1 MTTPEAR
8 GGRSFA
14 ADPVVETPGE
24 LSPIWAAQLVSC
36 VVDENVGLP
45 DAAVLTFRDPD
56 HEFLQSTGIT
66 IGTPLKVSV
75 VTVSGQARE
84 RLFNGEVTGMEVDR
98 DSTGSFTV
106 VRAYSKA
113 HRLQRGRKVVAYRNM
128 TASAIVRKVA
138 AGAGLTCG
146 TVEAAPVTYKQ
157 LSQAN
162 VSDWDFLQFL
172 AGESGAQVRVDDKG
186 VLQFTKPEKA
196 SGAPAPSTPATRNP
210 MVLEYGRNL
219 LALRASLS
227 AADGASQVEVRG
239 WDVITKKPLVARKP
253 SVNSDTVVPGL
264 SPALAA
270 RFGKSSKLTVT
281 DTPYRTQ
288 AETTAVADAVADQ
301 VSAGFG
307 ELEVLAEGNPR
318 LRAGKPVALG
328 NVGQAFSGKYTAT
341 AVQHVL
347 EPHGGYRTTVWVSA
361 SPDRSLTG
369 LVTGANAPGRGPR
382 MPGLAIGVVTDVREQ
397 GGAQNGGVRL
407 KFPWLDDTYVT
418 DWVRTVQWGGKGGG
432 GVVSPEVN
440 DEVLVGFEQGLLDS
454 PYVIGGLYNGVD
466 KPSPHD
472 IPLIDKTTGKVNRRS
487 IVSRSG
493 HRVELLDARAPGR
506 SGVRLRSA
514 DERLEVF
521 LDNRRD
527 RIELTV
533 YAAKGGTKPLSS
545 VVLDKNGIT
554 LDARQGDVSVSGRN
568 VDINGR
574 VGVKIGGRT
583 VDIDGSQYVNIK
595 GRTGVTVDGGL
606 LGVLKAKLIRIN

>member
-1 MTTPEAR
+1 MTTAAER

-24 LSPIWAAQLVSC
+24 LPPIWAAQLVSC

-56 HEFLQSTGIT
+56 HEFLKKTGIT

-75 VTVSGQARE
+75 VTVSGKARE
-84 RLFNGEVTGMEVDR
+84 RLFNGEVTALEVDR
-98 DSTGSFTV
+98 DRTGSFTV

-138 AGAGLTCG
+138 AGAGLACG
-146 TVEAAPVTYKQ
+146 TVQAAPITYKQ

-172 AGESGAQVRVDDKG
+172 AAESGAQVRVDDKG
-186 VLQFTKPEKA
+186 LLQFTKPVKA
-196 SGAPAPSTPATRNP
+196 SGAPAPSTSATRNP

-227 AADGASQVEVRG
+227 AADGAQQVEVRG
-239 WDVITKKPLVARKP
+239 WDVTTKRPLVAKQP

-288 AETTAVADAVADQ
+288 AETKAVADAVADQ

-307 ELEVLAEGNPR
+307 ELEVVAEGNPL

-369 LVTGANAPGRGPR
+369 LVTGANAPSRGPR
-382 MPGLAIGVVTDVREQ
+382 IPGLAIGVVTDVREPA
-397 GGAQNGGVRL
+397 GAQNGSVKL
-407 KFPWLDDTYVT
+407 KFPWLDDTYTT

-466 KPSPHD
+466 KPSPHKV
-472 IPLIDKTTGKVNRRS
+472 PLIDKATGKVNRRS
-487 IVSRSG
+487 VVSRSG
-493 HRVELLDARAPGR
+493 HRLELLDARAPGQ
-506 SGVRLRSA
+506 SGLRIVTG
-514 DERLEVF
+514 DERLEVR
-521 LDNRRD
+521 LDQRRGE
-527 RIELTV
+527 IELTV
-533 YAAKGGTKPLSS
+533 YARKGSSPLTS
-545 VVLDKNGIT
+545 VLLDKKGIT
-554 LDARQGDVSVSGRN
+554 LDARRGNVSVSGRN

-583 VDIDGSQYVNIK
+583 VSVNGSSN
-595 GRTGVTVDGGL
+595 VTVDGGL
-606 LGVLKAKLIRIN
+606 LGVLKARLIKIN

>member
-1 MTTPEAR
+1 MSTAVER

-14 ADPVVETPGE
+14 ADPVVETPAE
-24 LSPIWAAQLVSC
+24 LPPVWAAQLVSC

-56 HEFLQSTGIT
+56 HEFLRKTGIT

-84 RLFNGEVTGMEVDR
+84 RLFDGEVTALELDR
-98 DSTGSFTV
+98 DRTGSFTV

-128 TASAIVRKVA
+128 TAAAIVRKVA
-138 AGAGLTCG
+138 AGAGLACG
-146 TVEAAPVTYKQ
+146 TVQAAPVTYKQ

-162 VSDWDFLQFL
+162 VSDWDFLRFL
-172 AGESGAQVRVDDKG
+172 AAESGAQVRVDDRG
-186 VLQFTKPEKA
+186 LLQFTRPEKA
-196 SGAPAPSTPATRNP
+196 SGAPAPSTSATRNP

-227 AADGASQVEVRG
+227 AADGAQRVEVRG
-239 WDVITKKPLVARKP
+239 WDVTTKRPLVAGRS
-253 SVNSDTVVPGL
+253 SVDSDTVLPGL
-264 SPALAA
+264 SPAFAA
-270 RFGKSSKLTVT
+270 RFGTSKLTVA

-288 AETTAVADAVADQ
+288 AETRAVADAVAGQ

-307 ELEVLAEGNPR
+307 ELEALVEGNPK

-361 SPDRSLTG
+361 GPDRSLTG
-369 LVTGANAPGRGPR
+369 PVTGADAPSRGPR
-382 MPGLAIGVVTDVREQ
+382 IPGLAIGVVTDVREP
-397 GGAQNGGVRL
+397 GGAESGAVRL
-407 KFPWLDDTYVT
+407 RFPWLDDTYVT
-418 DWVRTVQWGGKGGG
+418 DWVRTVQWGGRGGG

-466 KPSPHD
+466 EPSPHD
-472 IPLIDKTTGKVNRRS
+472 VPLVDGTTGKVNRRS
-487 IVSRSG
+487 FVSRSG

-506 SGVRLRSA
+506 SGVRLMTA

-521 LDNRRD
+521 LDDRRD

-533 YAAKGGTKPLSS
+533 HSGRGGVRQPLSS
-545 VVLDKNGIT
+545 VVLDQQGIT
-554 LDARQGDVSVSGRN
+554 LDAGEGDVSVSGRN
-568 VDINGR
+568 VDIQGR
-574 VGVKIGGRT
+574 AGVRIGGRDVNVT
-583 VDIDGSQYVNIK
+583 GSS
-595 GRTGVTVDGGL
+595 GVTVDGGL

>member
-1 MTTPEAR
+1 MSGSEP

-14 ADPVVETPGE
+14 ADPIVEAPGE
-24 LSPIWAAQLVSC
+24 LPPIWAAQLVSC

-45 DAAVLTFRDPD
+45 DTAVLTYRDPD
-56 HEFLQSTGIT
+56 HEFLRATGVT
-66 IGTPLKVSV
+66 IGSPLRVSV
-75 VTVSGQARE
+75 MTAKGQARE
-84 RLFNGEVTGMEVDR
+84 RLFNGEVTALEIDR
-98 DSTGSFTV
+98 DRTGSFTV

-128 TASAIVRKVA
+128 TAAAIVRKVA
-138 AGAGLTCG
+138 AGAGLAVG
-146 TVEAAPVTYKQ
+146 KVEAAPVTYGQ

-162 VSDWDFLQFL
+162 VSDWDFLQYL

-186 VLQFTKPEKA
+186 VLQFTRPVKA
-196 SGAPAPSTPATRNP
+196 SGAPAPSTSGTRDP

-227 AADGASQVEVRG
+227 AADGASKVQVRG
-239 WDVITKKPLVARKP
+239 WDVTTKRPLVAEQP
-253 SVNSDTVVPGL
+253 SVVSDTVVPGL
-264 SPALAA
+264 SPGFAA
-270 RFGKSSKLTVT
+270 RFGASAVAVT

-288 AETTAVADAVADQ
+288 AETTAVAKASADRI
-301 VSAGFG
+301 SAGFG
-307 ELEVLAEGNPR
+307 ELEAVAEGNPL

-328 NVGQAFSGKYTAT
+328 NVGQAFSGRYTAT

-382 MPGLAIGVVTDVREQ
+382 IPGLAIGVVTDVREPN
-397 GGAQNGGVRL
+397 GSERGAVRL
-407 KFPWLDDTYVT
+407 RFPWLDDTYVS

-472 IPLIDKTTGKVNRRS
+472 VPLIDRTSGKVNRRS
-487 IVSRSG
+487 VVSRSG
-493 HRVELLDARAPGR
+493 HRVELLDAAAPGP
-506 SGVRLRSA
+506 SGLRLMTG
-514 DERLEVF
+514 DERLEVRM
-521 LDNRRD
+521 DDRRD

-533 YAAKGGTKPLSS
+533 YAGRNRPLTS
-545 VVLDKNGIT
+545 VLLDRNGIT
-554 LDARQGDVSVSGRN
+554 LDAGRGTVKVTGRQ
-568 VDINGR
+568 
-574 VGVKIGGRT
+574 
-583 VDIDGSQYVNIK
+583 VDIDGTAGVSIG
-595 GRTGVTVDGGL
+595 GRSVQVTGKSDVTVDGGL
-606 LGVLKAKLIRIN
+606 LGVLKARLIRIN

>member
-1 MTTPEAR
+1 MTGGAR
-8 GGRSFA
+8 DGRSFA
-14 ADPVVETPGE
+14 ADPIVEAPSE
-24 LSPIWAAQLVSC
+24 LPPVWAAQLVSC

-56 HEFLQSTGIT
+56 HEFLKKTGIT

-75 VTVSGQARE
+75 MTVTGQARE
-84 RLFNGEVTGMEVDR
+84 RLFNGEVTALEVDR
-98 DSTGSFTV
+98 DRTGSFTV

-138 AGAGLTCG
+138 AGAGLACG
-146 TVEAAPVTYKQ
+146 TVQAAPVTYQQ

-172 AGESGAQVRVDDKG
+172 AAESGAQVRVDDKG
-186 VLQFTKPEKA
+186 LLQFTKPTKA
-196 SGAPAPSTPATRNP
+196 AGAPAPSTSAAKNP

-227 AADGASQVEVRG
+227 AADGAQQVEVRG
-239 WDVITKKPLVARKP
+239 WDVTTKRPLVARMP
-253 SVNSDTVVPGL
+253 SVNSDTLVPGL

-270 RFGKSSKLTVT
+270 RFGKASKLTVT

-288 AETTAVADAVADQ
+288 AETKAVADAVADQ

-307 ELEVLAEGNPR
+307 ELEVVAEGNPL

-341 AVQHVL
+341 AVQHIL
-347 EPHGGYRTTVWVSA
+347 EPDGGYRTTVWVSA

-369 LVTGANAPGRGPR
+369 LVTGANAPSRGPR
-382 MPGLAIGVVTDVREQ
+382 IPGLAIGVVTDVREP
-397 GGAQNGGVRL
+397 GGAQSGGVKL
-407 KFPWLDDTYVT
+407 KFPWLDDTYTT

-466 KPSPHD
+466 RPSPHKD
-472 IPLIDKTTGKVNRRS
+472 PLIDKTTGKVNRRS
-487 IVSRSG
+487 IVLRSG
-493 HRVELLDARAPGR
+493 HRLELLDTRAPGQ
-506 SGVRLRSA
+506 SGLRLASA
-514 DERLEVF
+514 DERLEIKV
-521 LDNRRD
+521 DQRRGQ
-527 RIELTV
+527 IELTV
-533 YAAKGGTKPLSS
+533 YAGKGGVRPLTS
-545 VVLDKNGIT
+545 VLLDKKGIT

-568 VDINGR
+568 VDIQGR
-574 VGVKIGGRT
+574 VGVTVGGRK
-583 VDIDGSQYVNIK
+583 VDISGTSVNVT

-606 LGVLKAKLIRIN
+606 LGILKAKMIKIN

>member
-1 MTTPEAR
+1 MSTEA

-14 ADPVVETPGE
+14 ADPIVEAPGE
-24 LSPIWAAQLVSC
+24 LPPIWAAQLVSC

-45 DAAVLTFRDPD
+45 DTAVLTYRDPD
-56 HEFLQSTGIT
+56 HEFLRATGIT
-66 IGTPLKVSV
+66 IGSPLRVSV
-75 VTVSGQARE
+75 VTVKGQARE
-84 RLFNGEVTGMEVDR
+84 RLFNGEVTALEIDR
-98 DSTGSFTV
+98 DRTGSFTV

-128 TASAIVRKVA
+128 TAAAIVRKVA
-138 AGAGLTCG
+138 AGAGLAVG
-146 TVEAAPVTYKQ
+146 KVEAAPVTYKQ

-186 VLQFTKPEKA
+186 LLQFTKPVKA
-196 SGAPAPSTPATRNP
+196 SGAPAPSTSAVRNP

-227 AADGASQVEVRG
+227 AADGAAKVQVRG
-239 WDVITKKPLVARKP
+239 WDVTTKRPLVAEQP
-253 SVNSDTVVPGL
+253 SVVSDTVVPGL
-264 SPALAA
+264 SPQFAA
-270 RFGKSSKLTVT
+270 RFGKAAVAVT

-288 AETTAVADAVADQ
+288 AETTAVAKAAADQ

-307 ELEVLAEGNPR
+307 ELEAVAEGNPL

-328 NVGQAFSGKYTAT
+328 NVGQAFSGRYTAT

-347 EPHGGYRTTVWVSA
+347 EPVGGYRTTVWVSA

-382 MPGLAIGVVTDVREQ
+382 IPGLAIGVVTDVREPN
-397 GGAQNGGVRL
+397 GSERGAVRL

-472 IPLIDKTTGKVNRRS
+472 VPLIDKTSGKVNRRS
-487 IVSRSG
+487 VVSRSG
-493 HRVELLDARAPGR
+493 HRVELLDAAAPGP
-506 SGVRLRSA
+506 SGLRLVTG
-514 DERLEVF
+514 DERLEVRM
-521 LDNRRD
+521 DDRRD

-533 YAAKGGTKPLSS
+533 YAGRNRPLTS
-545 VVLDKNGIT
+545 VLLDKNGIT
-554 LDARQGDVSVSGRN
+554 LDAGRGTVKVTGRQ
-568 VDINGR
+568 
-574 VGVKIGGRT
+574 
-583 VDIDGSQYVNIK
+583 VDIDGADGVNIG
-595 GRTGVTVDGGL
+595 GRSVQVNGKSDVTVNGGL
-606 LGVLKAKLIRIN
+606 LGVLKARLIRIN

>member
-1 MTTPEAR
+1 MSTPEAP

-14 ADPVVETPGE
+14 ADPVIETPAE
-24 LSPIWAAQLVSC
+24 LPRIWAAQLVNC

-45 DAAVLTFRDPD
+45 DSAVLTFRDPD
-56 HEFLQSTGIT
+56 HEFLQKTGIT

-75 VTVSGQARE
+75 VTVSGQARA
-84 RLFNGEVTGMEVDR
+84 RLFSGEVTALELDR
-98 DSTGSFTV
+98 DRTGSFTV
-106 VRAYSKA
+106 VRAYSRA

-128 TASAIVRKVA
+128 TAAAIVRKVA
-138 AGAGLTCG
+138 AGAGLACG
-146 TVEAAPVTYKQ
+146 TVEAEPVTYQQ

-186 VLQFTKPEKA
+186 MLQFTKPRKA
-196 SGAPAPSTPATRNP
+196 SGAPAPSTPATRTP

-227 AADGASQVEVRG
+227 AADGAQQVEVRG
-239 WDVITKKPLVARKP
+239 WDVANKQPLVARKA
-253 SVNSDTVVPGL
+253 SVDSDTVVPGL
-264 SPALAA
+264 SPAFAA
-270 RFGKSSKLTVT
+270 RFGTSSKLTVT
-281 DTPYRTQ
+281 DTPYRTH
-288 AETTAVADAVADQ
+288 AETKAVADATAAE
-301 VSAGFG
+301 VSAGFA
-307 ELEVLAEGNPR
+307 ELEALVEGNPK

-382 MPGLAIGVVTDVREQ
+382 MPGLAIGVVTDVREP
-397 GGAQNGGVRL
+397 GGAESGGVRL

-432 GVVSPEVN
+432 GVFSPEVN

-472 IPLIDKTTGKVNRRS
+472 VPLVDRTTGRVNRRS
-487 IVSRSG
+487 LVSRSG

-506 SGVRLRSA
+506 SGVRLTSA

-533 YAAKGGTKPLSS
+533 YAGKGRQRPLSS
-545 VVLDKNGIT
+545 VLLDKKGIT
-554 LDARQGDVSVSGRN
+554 LDAGRGDVSVSGRN
-568 VDINGR
+568 VDIQGR

-583 VDIDGSQYVNIK
+583 VSVN
-595 GRTGVTVDGGL
+595 GASNVTVDGGL

>member
-1 MTTPEAR
+1 MSTSDA

-14 ADPVVETPGE
+14 ADPIVEAPGE
-24 LSPIWAAQLVSC
+24 LPPVWAAQLVSC

-45 DAAVLTFRDPD
+45 DTAVLTFRDPD
-56 HEFLQSTGIT
+56 HEFLKTTGIT

-75 VTVSGQARE
+75 VTVRGQARE
-84 RLFNGEVTGMEVDR
+84 RLFNGEVTALEIDR
-98 DSTGSFTV
+98 DRTGSFTV

-138 AGAGLTCG
+138 TGAGLAVG
-146 TVEAAPVTYKQ
+146 KVEAAPVTYRQ

-162 VSDWDFLQFL
+162 VSDWEFLQYL

-186 VLQFTKPEKA
+186 LLQFTKPVKA
-196 SGAPAPSTPATRNP
+196 SGAPAPSTSATRSP

-227 AADGASQVEVRG
+227 AADGAAKVRVRG
-239 WDVITKKPLVARKP
+239 WDTTTKRPLVAEKP
-253 SVNSDTVVPGL
+253 AVVSDTVVPGMR
-264 SPALAA
+264 PQAA
-270 RFGKSSKLTVT
+270 AVFGAPVVTVA

-288 AETTAVADAVADQ
+288 AETAAVADATAAQ
-301 VSAGFG
+301 ISAGFG
-307 ELEVLAEGNPR
+307 ELEAVAEGNPM
-318 LRAGKPVALG
+318 LRAGRPVALG
-328 NVGQAFSGKYTAT
+328 NVGQAFSGRYTAT

-382 MPGLAIGVVTDVREQ
+382 MPGLAIGIVTDVREPNGSQ
-397 GGAQNGGVRL
+397 RGAVRL

-466 KPSPHD
+466 QPSPHD
-472 IPLIDKTTGKVNRRS
+472 VPLIDKTSGKVNRRS
-487 IVSRSG
+487 VASRSG
-493 HRVELLDARAPGR
+493 HRVELLDAPAPGP
-506 SGVRLRSA
+506 SGLRLVTG
-514 DERLEVF
+514 DERLEVRM
-521 LDNRRD
+521 DDRRD
-527 RIELTV
+527 RIEVTV
-533 YAAKGGTKPLSS
+533 FAGKNRPLSS
-545 VVLDKNGIT
+545 VVLDRQGIT
-554 LDARQGDVSVSGRN
+554 LDAGQGTVKVTGRQVDIGATAGVN
-568 VDINGR
+568 VD
-574 VGVKIGGRT
+574 GRT
-583 VDIDGSQYVNIK
+583 VKVAGTAD
-595 GRTGVTVDGGL
+595 VTVDGGL
-606 LGVLKAKLIRIN
+606 LAVLKARLIRIN

>member
-1 MTTPEAR
+1 MSTAVER

-14 ADPVVETPGE
+14 ADPVVETPAE
-24 LSPIWAAQLVSC
+24 LPPVWAAQLVSC

-56 HEFLQSTGIT
+56 HEFLRKTGIT

-84 RLFNGEVTGMEVDR
+84 RLFDGEVTALELDR
-98 DSTGSFTV
+98 DRTGSFTV

-128 TASAIVRKVA
+128 TAAAIVRKVA
-138 AGAGLTCG
+138 AGAGLACG
-146 TVEAAPVTYKQ
+146 TVQAAPVTYKQ

-162 VSDWDFLQFL
+162 VSDWDFLRFL
-172 AGESGAQVRVDDKG
+172 AAESGAQVRVDDRG
-186 VLQFTKPEKA
+186 LLQFTRPEKA
-196 SGAPAPSTPATRNP
+196 SGAPAPSTSATRNP

-227 AADGASQVEVRG
+227 AADGAQRVEVRG
-239 WDVITKKPLVARKP
+239 WDVTTKRPLVAGRS
-253 SVNSDTVVPGL
+253 SVDSDTVLPGL
-264 SPALAA
+264 SPAFAA
-270 RFGKSSKLTVT
+270 RFGTSKLTVA

-288 AETTAVADAVADQ
+288 AETRAVADAVAGQ

-307 ELEVLAEGNPR
+307 ELEALVEGNPK

-361 SPDRSLTG
+361 GPDRSPTG
-369 LVTGANAPGRGPR
+369 LVTGADAPSRGPR
-382 MPGLAIGVVTDVREQ
+382 IPGLAIGVVTDVREP
-397 GGAQNGGVRL
+397 GGAESGAVRL
-407 KFPWLDDTYVT
+407 RFPWLDDTYVT
-418 DWVRTVQWGGKGGG
+418 DWVRTVQWGGRGGG

-466 KPSPHD
+466 EPSPHD
-472 IPLIDKTTGKVNRRS
+472 VPLVDGTTGKVNRRS
-487 IVSRSG
+487 FVSRSG

-506 SGVRLRSA
+506 SGVRLMTA

-521 LDNRRD
+521 LDDRRD

-533 YAAKGGTKPLSS
+533 HSGRGGARQPLSS
-545 VVLDKNGIT
+545 VVLDQQGIT
-554 LDARQGDVSVSGRN
+554 LDAGEGDVSVSGRN
-568 VDINGR
+568 VDIQGR
-574 VGVKIGGRT
+574 AGVRIGGRDVNVT
-583 VDIDGSQYVNIK
+583 GSS
-595 GRTGVTVDGGL
+595 GVTVDGGL

>member
-1 MTTPEAR
+1 MTTAAER

-24 LSPIWAAQLVSC
+24 LPPIWAAQLVSC

-56 HEFLQSTGIT
+56 HEFLKKTGIT

-75 VTVSGQARE
+75 VTVSGKARE
-84 RLFNGEVTGMEVDR
+84 RLFNGEVTALEVDR
-98 DSTGSFTV
+98 DRTGSFTV

-138 AGAGLTCG
+138 AGAGLACG
-146 TVEAAPVTYKQ
+146 TVQAAPITYKQ

-172 AGESGAQVRVDDKG
+172 AAESGAQVRVDDKG
-186 VLQFTKPEKA
+186 LLQFTKPVKA
-196 SGAPAPSTPATRNP
+196 SGAPAPSTSATRNP

-227 AADGASQVEVRG
+227 AADGAQQVEVRG
-239 WDVITKKPLVARKP
+239 WDVTTKRPLVARMP

-288 AETTAVADAVADQ
+288 AETKAVADAVADQ

-307 ELEVLAEGNPR
+307 ELEVVAEGNPL

-369 LVTGANAPGRGPR
+369 LVTGANAPSRGPR
-382 MPGLAIGVVTDVREQ
+382 MPGLAIGVVTDVREPA
-397 GGAQNGGVRL
+397 GAQNGSVKL
-407 KFPWLDDTYVT
+407 KFPWLDDTYTT

-466 KPSPHD
+466 KPSPHKV
-472 IPLIDKTTGKVNRRS
+472 PLIDKTTGKVNRRS

-493 HRVELLDARAPGR
+493 HRLELLDARAPGQ
-506 SGVRLRSA
+506 SGLRIMTG
-514 DERLEVF
+514 DERLEVR
-521 LDNRRD
+521 LDQRRGE
-527 RIELTV
+527 IELTV
-533 YAAKGGTKPLSS
+533 YARKGSSPLTS
-545 VVLDKNGIT
+545 VLLDKKGIT
-554 LDARQGDVSVSGRN
+554 LDARRGNVSVSGRN

-583 VDIDGSQYVNIK
+583 VSVNGSSN
-595 GRTGVTVDGGL
+595 VTVDGGL
-606 LGVLKAKLIRIN
+606 LGVLKARLIKIN